1 MNGTGAQGCRCTGV
15 QVHGGAGELVKRA
28 PAWHLRCA
36 PQHHTNN
43 YGGLSGWLQCR
54 LGGVPMSAVAP
65 ETTQAVLC
73 YAKMRY
79 SEMPRDVSCD
89 SLAALRINESVM
101 DSDEE
106 DERSSGCGG
115 GRGMAMPMCARGTSP
130 PSSVYRKVV
139 QETNYDSHDSMKA
152 LTKAAYS
159 YGTLPRIHSHKSASL
174 PARGKDSDNPPVL
187 DLLRVVPEDLATQ
200 ITRMDVPVFK
210 SITPEELTS
219 CGWTKKDKLKS
230 APNVVEFTRR
240 FNHVSFWVVREVLNA
255 GGIKHRAE
263 MMGHFIKVAK
273 KLNELHNFHS
283 QFAIV
288 SALQSAPIYRLNKTW
303 AALSR
308 KDRQHFDRMSEL
320 FSDKNNWEQLRSHVN
335 SLKLPMI
342 PYLGLF
348 LTDLVY
354 IDMAHP
360 HFGGLESEQ
369 RQLKMNN
376 ILRVLADYQQSDY
389 SALPHLQHVQ
399 AYLASVRYIEELQK
413 FVEDDHYKLS
423 LQLEPN
429 TPSSSH
435 SASKDSVADAAGGVS
450 SLNVSP
456 SARMGAGRPPAPPPT
471 YSCPTHGQQTKFVPT
486 HRKARSLGT
495 NIFKGCSGTSEGPRC
510 DSVNSLGS
518 HEPGC
523 PSAQGSHGSRHLL
536 DDSELD
542 PPPPPHHECT
552 SPPHTL
558 TRTWSGLSSD
568 SDTEVVFEVS
578 GEECGVQGPLR
589 RKTVI
594 KDGRRPAV
602 AAWHRY
608 WVQLWGGALVYY
620 HPKSLTSR
628 GQERADFKTS
638 PCKLQ
643 PLVSAGG
650 KLVLVGPHDAQSQ
663 PDVFQLSDPAK
674 ATIYKFRAPSVS
686 AAKSWISNLQQ
697 ALSENIQRPPET
709 LENLM
714 TFE

>member
-1 MNGTGAQGCRCTGV
+1 VGSGV
-15 QVHGGAGELVKRA
+15 MSWEGEEEFLEL
-28 PAWHLRCA
+28 P
-36 PQHHTNN
+36 
-43 YGGLSGWLQCR
+43 LSH
-54 LGGVPMSAVAP
+54 S
-65 ETTQAVLC
+65 
-73 YAKMRY
+73 KMRY
-79 SEMPRDVSCD
+79 SEMPRDISCD

-101 DSDEE
+101 DSDDDEE
-106 DERSSGCGG
+106 RNSGCGG

-139 QETNYDSHDSMKA
+139 QESQYDSPDGMKA

-174 PARGKDSDNPPVL
+174 PARGKDTDSPPVL
-187 DLLRVVPEDLATQ
+187 DLLRVLPEDLATQ
-200 ITRMDVPVFK
+200 ITRMDFPIFK

-230 APNVVEFTRR
+230 APNIVEFTRR
-240 FNHVSFWVVREVLNA
+240 FNHISFWVVREILNA
-255 GGIKHRAE
+255 GGVKQRTE

-273 KLNELHNFHS
+273 KLNELNNFHS

-303 AALSR
+303 TALSR
-308 KDRQHFDRMSEL
+308 KDRQNYERMSEL

-399 AYLASVRYIEELQK
+399 TYLASVRYIEELQK

-435 SASKDSVADAAGGVS
+435 NASKDSVSDIAGGIN
-450 SLNVSP
+450 SLNLSP
-456 SARMGAGRPPAPPPT
+456 ARMGGGRPPAPPPT
-471 YSCPTHGQQTKFVPT
+471 HSCPTHGPQTKFVPG

-495 NIFKGCSGTSEGPRC
+495 NIFKGCSGTSEATRC
-510 DSVNSLGS
+510 DSVNSLGG

-523 PSAQGSHGSRHLL
+523 PSAQGLRGSRHLL
-536 DDSELD
+536 DDSEMD
-542 PPPPPHHECT
+542 PPPQHSECT
-552 SPPHTL
+552 SPQSHTL

-578 GEECGVQGPLR
+578 GEDCGVQGPLK

-602 AAWHRY
+602 SAWHRY

-643 PLVSAGG
+643 PLIGQEG
-650 KLVLVGPHDAQSQ
+650 KLVFVGPQDAQSQ

-686 AAKSWISNLQQ
+686 AAKSWIFNLQQ
-697 ALSENIQRPPET
+697 ALTENIQRPPE
-709 LENLM
+709 NLI

>member
-495 NIFKGCSGTSEGPRC
+495 KSTLPVTTRSTLPVTTRSTLPVTTRSTLPVTTRSTLPVTTRSTLPVTTRSTLPVTTRSTLPVTTRSTLPVTTRSTLPVTTRSTLPVTTRSTLPVTTRSTLPVTTWQSIF
-510 DSVNSLGS
+510 
-518 HEPGC
+518 
-523 PSAQGSHGSRHLL
+523 SRFSTLL
-536 DDSELD
+536 YIYQIIAFLKVALAPVKDRVV
-542 PPPPPHHECT
+542 
-552 SPPHTL
+552 TL
-558 TRTWSGLSSD
+558 
-568 SDTEVVFEVS
+568 
-578 GEECGVQGPLR
+578 
-589 RKTVI
+589 
-594 KDGRRPAV
+594 
-602 AAWHRY
+602 
-608 WVQLWGGALVYY
+608 
-620 HPKSLTSR
+620 
-628 GQERADFKTS
+628 
-638 PCKLQ
+638 
-643 PLVSAGG
+643 
-650 KLVLVGPHDAQSQ
+650 
-663 PDVFQLSDPAK
+663 
-674 ATIYKFRAPSVS
+674 
-686 AAKSWISNLQQ
+686 
-697 ALSENIQRPPET
+697 
-709 LENLM
+709 
-714 TFE
+714 

>member
-1 MNGTGAQGCRCTGV
+1 
-15 QVHGGAGELVKRA
+15 
-28 PAWHLRCA
+28 
-36 PQHHTNN
+36 
-43 YGGLSGWLQCR
+43 
-54 LGGVPMSAVAP
+54 MSAAGP
-65 ETTQAVLC
+65 RASEPPSS
-73 YAKMRY
+73 YKKMRY
-79 SEMPRDVSCD
+79 SEMPRDISCD

-101 DSDEE
+101 DSDDE

-139 QETNYDSHDSMKA
+139 QQEYDTHDGMKA

-174 PARGKDSDNPPVL
+174 PARGKDADMPPVL
-187 DLLRVVPEDLATQ
+187 DLLRVAPEDLATQ
-200 ITRMDVPVFK
+200 ITRMDFPVFK

-219 CGWTKKDKLKS
+219 CGWTKKDKLKL
-230 APNVVEFTRR
+230 APNIVEFTRR
-240 FNHVSFWVVREVLNA
+240 FNHISFWVVREILNA
-255 GGIKHRAE
+255 GGVKHRAE

-273 KLNELHNFHS
+273 KLNELNNFHS

-308 KDRQHFDRMSEL
+308 KDRQQYERMVEL

-399 AYLASVRYIEELQK
+399 SYLASVRYIEELQK

-450 SLNVSP
+450 SLNLSP
-456 SARMGAGRPPAPPPT
+456 VRPGVGRPPAPPPT
-471 YSCPTHGQQTKFVPT
+471 HGCPTHGPQSKFVPG

-495 NIFKGCSGTSEGPRC
+495 K
-510 DSVNSLGS
+510 
-518 HEPGC
+518 
-523 PSAQGSHGSRHLL
+523 
-536 DDSELD
+536 
-542 PPPPPHHECT
+542 
-552 SPPHTL
+552 
-558 TRTWSGLSSD
+558 SGLSSD

-643 PLVSAGG
+643 PLVGQAG
-650 KLVLVGPHDAQSQ
+650 KLVLVGPQDAQSQ

-697 ALSENIQRPPET
+697 ALTENTQRPPE
-709 LENLM
+709 NLI

>member
-1 MNGTGAQGCRCTGV
+1 MVIDGV
-15 QVHGGAGELVKRA
+15 FSRVGGNV
-28 PAWHLRCA
+28 
-36 PQHHTNN
+36 
-43 YGGLSGWLQCR
+43 
-54 LGGVPMSAVAP
+54 MSSAAVGP
-65 ETTQAVLC
+65 ETTIPSLS
-73 YAKMRY
+73 YTKMRY
-79 SEMPRDVSCD
+79 LEMPRDVSCD

-101 DSDEE
+101 DSDDEE
-106 DERSSGCGG
+106 ERSSGCGG

-139 QETNYDSHDSMKA
+139 QETNYDSPDSMKA

-174 PARGKDSDNPPVL
+174 PARGKDTDNPPVL

-200 ITRMDVPVFK
+200 ITRMDFPVFK

-240 FNHVSFWVVREVLNA
+240 FNHVSFWVVREILNA
-255 GGIKHRAE
+255 GGVKHRAE
-263 MMGHFIKVAK
+263 MMGHFVKVAK

-283 QFAIV
+283 QFAII

-308 KDRQHFDRMSEL
+308 KDRQHFDRMTEL
-320 FSDKNNWEQLRSHVN
+320 FSDKNNWEQLRSLVN

-435 SASKDSVADAAGGVS
+435 SASKDSVADAAGGIS

-456 SARMGAGRPPAPPPT
+456 SARMGVGRPPAPPPT
-471 YSCPTHGQQTKFVPT
+471 HSCPTHGQQGKFVPT

-495 NIFKGCSGTSEGPRC
+495 KFRSMSLPRNLHRSEPQTQGGDRFGIFKGCSGTSEGMRC

-523 PSAQGSHGSRHLL
+523 PSAQGSQGSRHLL

-542 PPPPPHHECT
+542 PPPPPHHDCT
-552 SPPHTL
+552 SPPSHTL

-643 PLVSAGG
+643 PLVGPGG

>member
-1 MNGTGAQGCRCTGV
+1 
-15 QVHGGAGELVKRA
+15 
-28 PAWHLRCA
+28 
-36 PQHHTNN
+36 
-43 YGGLSGWLQCR
+43 
-54 LGGVPMSAVAP
+54 
-65 ETTQAVLC
+65 
-73 YAKMRY
+73 
-79 SEMPRDVSCD
+79 MPRDISCD
-89 SLAALRINESVM
+89 SLAALRINESGM
-101 DSDEE
+101 DSDDDE
-106 DERSSGCGG
+106 ERSSGCGG
-115 GRGMAMPMCARGTSP
+115 GRNMAMPMCARGTSP

-139 QETNYDSHDSMKA
+139 QESYYDTSDSMKA
-152 LTKAAYS
+152 LTKTAYS
-159 YGTLPRIHSHKSASL
+159 YGAGLGSNHDTRRTGNLAVNAENSLHAHTPLRTLPRIHSHKSASL
-174 PARGKDSDNPPVL
+174 PARGKDTDSPPVL
-187 DLLRVVPEDLATQ
+187 DVLRVLPEDLATQ
-200 ITRMDVPVFK
+200 ITRMDFPVFK

-240 FNHVSFWVVREVLNA
+240 FNHVSFWVVREILNA
-255 GGIKHRAE
+255 GGVKHRAE
-263 MMGHFIKVAK
+263 MMTHFIKVAK

-288 SALQSAPIYRLNKTW
+288 SALQSAPVYRLAKTW

-308 KDRQHFDRMSEL
+308 KDRQHFERMTEL
-320 FSDKNNWEQLRSHVN
+320 FSDKNNWEQLRSHVS

-348 LTDLVY
+348 LTDLVF

-376 ILRVLADYQQSDY
+376 ILRVLADYQRSDY
-389 SALPHLQHVQ
+389 SALPHLHHVQ

-429 TPSSSH
+429 TPSSSN
-435 SASKDSVADAAGGVS
+435 SASKDSVSDAAGGMS

-456 SARMGAGRPPAPPPT
+456 SSRLGVGRPPAPPPT
-471 YSCPTHGQQTKFVPT
+471 YSCPAHGSQTKFVPT

-495 NIFKGCSGTSEGPRC
+495 NIFKGCSGNSEEMRC

-523 PSAQGSHGSRHLL
+523 PSAQGLHGSRHLL

-542 PPPPPHHECT
+542 PPPPPQHECT
-552 SPPHTL
+552 SPPSL
-558 TRTWSGLSSD
+558 TRSWSGLSSD
-568 SDTEVVFEVS
+568 SDTEVVFQGK
-578 GEECGVQGPLR
+578 GEECTVQGPLR

-602 AAWHRY
+602 SAWHRY
-608 WVQLWGGALVYY
+608 WVQLWGAVLVYY

-638 PCKLQ
+638 ACKLQ
-643 PLVSAGG
+643 PLAASDG
-650 KLVLVGPHDAQSQ
+650 KLVLVGPHDAQHQ

-697 ALSENIQRPPET
+697 ALSENTSLPPDS

>member
-1 MNGTGAQGCRCTGV
+1 
-15 QVHGGAGELVKRA
+15 
-28 PAWHLRCA
+28 
-36 PQHHTNN
+36 
-43 YGGLSGWLQCR
+43 
-54 LGGVPMSAVAP
+54 
-65 ETTQAVLC
+65 
-73 YAKMRY
+73 
-79 SEMPRDVSCD
+79 
-89 SLAALRINESVM
+89 
-101 DSDEE
+101 
-106 DERSSGCGG
+106 
-115 GRGMAMPMCARGTSP
+115 
-130 PSSVYRKVV
+130 
-139 QETNYDSHDSMKA
+139 
-152 LTKAAYS
+152 
-159 YGTLPRIHSHKSASL
+159 
-174 PARGKDSDNPPVL
+174 
-187 DLLRVVPEDLATQ
+187 
-200 ITRMDVPVFK
+200 
-210 SITPEELTS
+210 
-219 CGWTKKDKLKS
+219 
-230 APNVVEFTRR
+230 
-240 FNHVSFWVVREVLNA
+240 
-255 GGIKHRAE
+255 
-263 MMGHFIKVAK
+263 
-273 KLNELHNFHS
+273 
-283 QFAIV
+283 
-288 SALQSAPIYRLNKTW
+288 
-303 AALSR
+303 
-308 KDRQHFDRMSEL
+308 
-320 FSDKNNWEQLRSHVN
+320 
-335 SLKLPMI
+335 
-342 PYLGLF
+342 GLF

-376 ILRVLADYQQSDY
+376 ILRILADYQQSDY

-435 SASKDSVADAAGGVS
+435 STSKDSVADAAGGIS

-456 SARMGAGRPPAPPPT
+456 SARLGVGRPPAPPPT
-471 YSCPTHGQQTKFVPT
+471 YSCPTHGQQAKFVPT

-495 NIFKGCSGTSEGPRC
+495 NIFKGCSGTNEGMRC

-523 PSAQGSHGSRHLL
+523 PSAQGSQGSRHLL

-542 PPPPPHHECT
+542 PPQPGHHECT

-643 PLVSAGG
+643 PLIGPGG

-686 AAKSWISNLQQ
+686 AAKSWITNLQQ
-697 ALSENIQRPPET
+697 ALSENIQRPPEM

>member
-1 MNGTGAQGCRCTGV
+1 MFTSLKAY
-15 QVHGGAGELVKRA
+15 GEK
-28 PAWHLRCA
+28 
-36 PQHHTNN
+36 
-43 YGGLSGWLQCR
+43 
-54 LGGVPMSAVAP
+54 
-65 ETTQAVLC
+65 
-73 YAKMRY
+73 
-79 SEMPRDVSCD
+79 
-89 SLAALRINESVM
+89 SVM
-101 DSDEE
+101 DSDDEE
-106 DERSSGCGG
+106 EHSSGCGG

-130 PSSVYRKVV
+130 PSSVYRKVI
-139 QETNYDSHDSMKA
+139 QESNYDTSDGMKA

-174 PARGKDSDNPPVL
+174 PARGKDAENPPVL
-187 DLLRVVPEDLATQ
+187 DLLRVAPEDLATQ
-200 ITRMDVPVFK
+200 ITRMDFPVFK

-219 CGWTKKDKLKS
+219 CGWTKKDKIKS

-240 FNHVSFWVVREVLNA
+240 FNHVSFWVVREILNA
-255 GGIKHRAE
+255 GGAKQRAE

-288 SALQSAPIYRLNKTW
+288 SALQSAPIFRLNKTW
-303 AALSR
+303 GALSR
-308 KDRQHFDRMSEL
+308 KDRQHFERMTEL

-389 SALPHLQHVQ
+389 TALPHLQHVQ

-435 SASKDSVADAAGGVS
+435 SASKDSVADAAGGIS

-456 SARMGAGRPPAPPPT
+456 SARLGVGRPPAPPPT
-471 YSCPTHGQQTKFVPT
+471 HSCPTHGQQGKFVPT

-495 NIFKGCSGTSEGPRC
+495 KFRSMSLPRNLHRSEPQTQGGDRFGIFKGCSGTSEGMRC

-523 PSAQGSHGSRHLL
+523 PSAQGSQGSRHLL

-542 PPPPPHHECT
+542 PPPPHHDCT

-620 HPKSLTSR
+620 HPKNLTSR

-643 PLVSAGG
+643 PLVGPVG

-697 ALSENIQRPPET
+697 ALSENQRPPET

>member
-1 MNGTGAQGCRCTGV
+1 
-15 QVHGGAGELVKRA
+15 
-28 PAWHLRCA
+28 
-36 PQHHTNN
+36 
-43 YGGLSGWLQCR
+43 
-54 LGGVPMSAVAP
+54 MSAVGQRAS
-65 ETTQAVLC
+65 EVSLSYT
-73 YAKMRY
+73 KMRY
-79 SEMPRDVSCD
+79 SEMPRDISCD

-101 DSDEE
+101 DSDDEE
-106 DERSSGCGG
+106 EHSSGCGG

-130 PSSVYRKVV
+130 PSSVYRKVI
-139 QETNYDSHDSMKA
+139 QESNYDTSDGMKA

-174 PARGKDSDNPPVL
+174 PARGKDAENPPVL
-187 DLLRVVPEDLATQ
+187 DLLRVAPEDLATQ
-200 ITRMDVPVFK
+200 ITRMDFPVFK

-219 CGWTKKDKLKS
+219 CGWTKKDKIKS

-240 FNHVSFWVVREVLNA
+240 FNHVSFWVVREILNA
-255 GGIKHRAE
+255 GGAKQRAE

-288 SALQSAPIYRLNKTW
+288 SALQSAPIFRLNKTW
-303 AALSR
+303 GALSR
-308 KDRQHFDRMSEL
+308 KDRQHFERMTEL

-389 SALPHLQHVQ
+389 TALPHLQHVQ

-435 SASKDSVADAAGGVS
+435 SASKDSVADAAGGIS

-456 SARMGAGRPPAPPPT
+456 SARLGVGRPPAPPPT
-471 YSCPTHGQQTKFVPT
+471 HSCPTHGQQGKFVPT

-495 NIFKGCSGTSEGPRC
+495 KFRSMSLPRNLHRSEPQTQGGDRFGIFKGCSGTSEGMRC

-523 PSAQGSHGSRHLL
+523 PSAQGSQGSRHLL

-542 PPPPPHHECT
+542 PPPPHHDCT

-620 HPKSLTSR
+620 HPKNLTSR

-643 PLVSAGG
+643 PLVGPVG

-697 ALSENIQRPPET
+697 ALSENQRPPET

>member
-1 MNGTGAQGCRCTGV
+1 MYGTSAAFMVPNSLTNLSATPSNARRRVSETNARF
-15 QVHGGAGELVKRA
+15 GG
-28 PAWHLRCA
+28 HL
-36 PQHHTNN
+36 
-43 YGGLSGWLQCR
+43 
-54 LGGVPMSAVAP
+54 MSAVGQRAS
-65 ETTQAVLC
+65 EVSLSYT
-73 YAKMRY
+73 KMRY
-79 SEMPRDVSCD
+79 SEMPRDISCD

-101 DSDEE
+101 DSDDEE
-106 DERSSGCGG
+106 EHSSGCGG

-130 PSSVYRKVV
+130 PSSVYRKVI
-139 QETNYDSHDSMKA
+139 QESNYDTSDGMKA

-174 PARGKDSDNPPVL
+174 PARGKDAENPPVL
-187 DLLRVVPEDLATQ
+187 DLLRVAPEDLATQ
-200 ITRMDVPVFK
+200 ITRMDFPVFK

-219 CGWTKKDKLKS
+219 CGWTKKDKIKS

-240 FNHVSFWVVREVLNA
+240 FNHVSFWVVREILNA
-255 GGIKHRAE
+255 GGAKQRAE

-288 SALQSAPIYRLNKTW
+288 SALQSAPIFRLNKTW
-303 AALSR
+303 GALSR
-308 KDRQHFDRMSEL
+308 KDRQHFERMTEL

-389 SALPHLQHVQ
+389 TALPHLQHVQ

-435 SASKDSVADAAGGVS
+435 SASKDSVADAAGGIS

-456 SARMGAGRPPAPPPT
+456 SARLGVGRPPAPPPT
-471 YSCPTHGQQTKFVPT
+471 HSCPTHGQQGKFVPT

-495 NIFKGCSGTSEGPRC
+495 NIFKGCSGTSEGMRC

-523 PSAQGSHGSRHLL
+523 PSAQGSQGSRHLL

-542 PPPPPHHECT
+542 PPPPHHDCT

-620 HPKSLTSR
+620 HPKNLTSR

-643 PLVSAGG
+643 PLVGPVG

-697 ALSENIQRPPET
+697 ALSENQRPPET

>member
-1 MNGTGAQGCRCTGV
+1 MASTRCHALAQYTLGGWDRAGGCV
-15 QVHGGAGELVKRA
+15 ASSAGPRA
-28 PAWHLRCA
+28 PEPAFA
-36 PQHHTNN
+36 
-43 YGGLSGWLQCR
+43 YK
-54 LGGVPMSAVAP
+54 
-65 ETTQAVLC
+65 
-73 YAKMRY
+73 KMRY
-79 SEMPRDVSCD
+79 SEMPRDISCD

-101 DSDEE
+101 DSDDE

-139 QETNYDSHDSMKA
+139 QQEYDTHDGMKA

-174 PARGKDSDNPPVL
+174 PARGKDADMPPVL
-187 DLLRVVPEDLATQ
+187 DLLRVAPEDLATQ
-200 ITRMDVPVFK
+200 ITRMDFPVFK

-219 CGWTKKDKLKS
+219 CGWTKKDKLKL
-230 APNVVEFTRR
+230 APNIVEFTRR
-240 FNHVSFWVVREVLNA
+240 FNHISFWVVREILNA
-255 GGIKHRAE
+255 GGVKHRAE

-273 KLNELHNFHS
+273 KLNELNNFHS

-308 KDRQHFDRMSEL
+308 KDRQQYERMVEL

-399 AYLASVRYIEELQK
+399 SYLASVRYIEELQK

-450 SLNVSP
+450 SLNLSP
-456 SARMGAGRPPAPPPT
+456 VRPGVGRPPAPPPT
-471 YSCPTHGQQTKFVPT
+471 HGCPTHGPQSKFVPG

-495 NIFKGCSGTSEGPRC
+495 KFRSMSLPRNLHRSEPQ
-510 DSVNSLGS
+510 N
-518 HEPGC
+518 
-523 PSAQGSHGSRHLL
+523 HGVDRFG
-536 DDSELD
+536 
-542 PPPPPHHECT
+542 
-552 SPPHTL
+552 
-558 TRTWSGLSSD
+558 SGLSSD

-643 PLVSAGG
+643 PLVGQAG
-650 KLVLVGPHDAQSQ
+650 KLVLVGPQDAQSQ
-663 PDVFQLSDPAK
+663 PDVFQVRVYSLLSDPAK

-697 ALSENIQRPPET
+697 ALTENTQRPPE
-709 LENLM
+709 NLI

>member
-1 MNGTGAQGCRCTGV
+1 
-15 QVHGGAGELVKRA
+15 
-28 PAWHLRCA
+28 
-36 PQHHTNN
+36 
-43 YGGLSGWLQCR
+43 
-54 LGGVPMSAVAP
+54 MSSAAVGP
-65 ETTQAVLC
+65 ETTIPSLS
-73 YAKMRY
+73 YTKMRY
-79 SEMPRDVSCD
+79 LEMPRDVSCD

-101 DSDEE
+101 DSDDEE
-106 DERSSGCGG
+106 ERSSGCGG

-139 QETNYDSHDSMKA
+139 QETNYDSPDSMKA

-174 PARGKDSDNPPVL
+174 PARGKDTDNPPVL

-200 ITRMDVPVFK
+200 ITRMDFPVFK

-240 FNHVSFWVVREVLNA
+240 FNHVSFWVVREILNA
-255 GGIKHRAE
+255 GGVKHRAE
-263 MMGHFIKVAK
+263 MMGHFVKVAK

-283 QFAIV
+283 QFAII

-308 KDRQHFDRMSEL
+308 KDRQHFDRMTEL
-320 FSDKNNWEQLRSHVN
+320 FSDKNNWEQLRSLVN

-435 SASKDSVADAAGGVS
+435 SASKDSVADAAGGIS

-456 SARMGAGRPPAPPPT
+456 SARMGVGRPPAPPPT
-471 YSCPTHGQQTKFVPT
+471 HSCPTHGQQGKFVPT

-495 NIFKGCSGTSEGPRC
+495 NIFKGCSGTSEGMRC

-523 PSAQGSHGSRHLL
+523 PSAQGSQGSRHLL

-542 PPPPPHHECT
+542 PPPPPHHDCT
-552 SPPHTL
+552 SPPSHTL

-620 HPKSLTSR
+620 HKRASLPEVRNVRTSKLHLVNCSLLLGR
-628 GQERADFKTS
+628 GGS
-638 PCKLQ
+638 
-643 PLVSAGG
+643 
-650 KLVLVGPHDAQSQ
+650 
-663 PDVFQLSDPAK
+663 
-674 ATIYKFRAPSVS
+674 
-686 AAKSWISNLQQ
+686 
-697 ALSENIQRPPET
+697 
-709 LENLM
+709 
-714 TFE
+714 

>member
-1 MNGTGAQGCRCTGV
+1 MLGECYNTDGQRTPRRV
-15 QVHGGAGELVKRA
+15 GGLAMSWAGEDATSEPPL
-28 PAWHLRCA
+28 PY
-36 PQHHTNN
+36 T
-43 YGGLSGWLQCR
+43 
-54 LGGVPMSAVAP
+54 
-65 ETTQAVLC
+65 
-73 YAKMRY
+73 KMRY
-79 SEMPRDVSCD
+79 SEMPRDISCD

-106 DERSSGCGG
+106 EERSSGCGG

-139 QETNYDSHDSMKA
+139 QETDYDTQDGMKA

-174 PARGKDSDNPPVL
+174 PARGKDADTPPVL

-200 ITRMDVPVFK
+200 ITRMDFPVFK
-210 SITPEELTS
+210 AITPEELTS

-230 APNVVEFTRR
+230 APNIVEFTRR
-240 FNHVSFWVVREVLNA
+240 FNHISFWVVREILNA
-255 GGIKHRAE
+255 GGAKQRAE
-263 MMGHFIKVAK
+263 MMGHFVKVAK
-273 KLNELHNFHS
+273 KLNELNNFHS

-308 KDRQHFDRMSEL
+308 KDRQHYERMSEL

-399 AYLASVRYIEELQK
+399 TYLASVRYIEELQK

-435 SASKDSVADAAGGVS
+435 SASKDSVSDVAGGIN
-450 SLNVSP
+450 SLNLSPARVS
-456 SARMGAGRPPAPPPT
+456 GGRPPAPPPT
-471 YSCPTHGQQTKFVPT
+471 YSCPAHGPQAKFVPG

-495 NIFKGCSGTSEGPRC
+495 KFRSMSLPRNLHRSEPQSQGADRFGIFKGCSGTNEGMRC
-510 DSVNSLGS
+510 DSVNSLGG

-523 PSAQGSHGSRHLL
+523 PSAQGSQGSRHLL

-542 PPPPPHHECT
+542 PPPQHSDCT
-552 SPPHTL
+552 SPQSHTL

-578 GEECGVQGPLR
+578 GEECGVQGPLK

-602 AAWHRY
+602 SAWHRY

-643 PLVSAGG
+643 PLIGQGS
-650 KLVLVGPHDAQSQ
+650 KLVLVGPQDTQSQ
-663 PDVFQLSDPAK
+663 PDVFQVRVYTLLSDPGK

-686 AAKSWISNLQQ
+686 AAKSWIYNLQQ
-697 ALSENIQRPPET
+697 ALTENIQRPPE
-709 LENLM
+709 NLI

>member
-1 MNGTGAQGCRCTGV
+1 MSW
-15 QVHGGAGELVKRA
+15 AGEEASSEPPL
-28 PAWHLRCA
+28 PY
-36 PQHHTNN
+36 T
-43 YGGLSGWLQCR
+43 
-54 LGGVPMSAVAP
+54 
-65 ETTQAVLC
+65 
-73 YAKMRY
+73 KMRY
-79 SEMPRDVSCD
+79 SEMPRDISCD

-101 DSDEE
+101 DSDDEE
-106 DERSSGCGG
+106 ERSSGCGG

-139 QETNYDSHDSMKA
+139 QETDYDTHDGMKA

-174 PARGKDSDNPPVL
+174 PARGKDADTPPVL

-200 ITRMDVPVFK
+200 ITRMDFPVFK
-210 SITPEELTS
+210 AITPEELTS

-230 APNVVEFTRR
+230 APNIVEFTRR
-240 FNHVSFWVVREVLNA
+240 FNHISFWVVREILNA
-255 GGIKHRAE
+255 GGAKQRAE

-273 KLNELHNFHS
+273 KLNELNNFHS

-308 KDRQHFDRMSEL
+308 KDRQHYERMSEL

-399 AYLASVRYIEELQK
+399 TYLASVRYIEELQK

-429 TPSSSH
+429 TPSSSQ
-435 SASKDSVADAAGGVS
+435 SASKDSVSDAAGGIN
-450 SLNVSP
+450 SLNLSPARVS
-456 SARMGAGRPPAPPPT
+456 GGRPPAPPPT
-471 YSCPTHGQQTKFVPT
+471 YSCPAHGPQAKFVPG

-495 NIFKGCSGTSEGPRC
+495 NIFKGCSGTNEGMRC
-510 DSVNSLGS
+510 DSVNSLGG

-523 PSAQGSHGSRHLL
+523 PSAQGSQGSRHLL

-542 PPPPPHHECT
+542 PPPQHSDCT
-552 SPPHTL
+552 SPQSHTL

-578 GEECGVQGPLR
+578 GEECGVQGPLK

-602 AAWHRY
+602 SAWHRY

-643 PLVSAGG
+643 PLIGQGS
-650 KLVLVGPHDAQSQ
+650 KLVLVGPQDAQSQ
-663 PDVFQLSDPAK
+663 PDVFQLSDPGK

-686 AAKSWISNLQQ
+686 AAKSWIYNLQQ
-697 ALSENIQRPPET
+697 ALTENIQRLP
-709 LENLM
+709 ENLI

>member
-1 MNGTGAQGCRCTGV
+1 MF
-15 QVHGGAGELVKRA
+15 EYPSIPA
-28 PAWHLRCA
+28 PL
-36 PQHHTNN
+36 TS
-43 YGGLSGWLQCR
+43 L
-54 LGGVPMSAVAP
+54 SAVALRSSWILVAWGNKEDGGDEHVSLVKSLKLSQHSIDGEP
-65 ETTQAVLC
+65 MSVVGPRAAKASFSCT
-73 YAKMRY
+73 KMRY
-79 SEMPRDVSCD
+79 SEMPRDISCD
-89 SLAALRINESVM
+89 SLAALRINESGM
-101 DSDEE
+101 DSDDDE
-106 DERSSGCGG
+106 ERSSGCGG
-115 GRGMAMPMCARGTSP
+115 GRSMAMPMCARGTSP

-139 QETNYDSHDSMKA
+139 QESYYDTSDSMKA
-152 LTKAAYS
+152 LTKTAYS

-174 PARGKDSDNPPVL
+174 PARGKDTESPPVL
-187 DLLRVVPEDLATQ
+187 DVLRVLPEDLATQ
-200 ITRMDVPVFK
+200 ITRMDFPVFK

-240 FNHVSFWVVREVLNA
+240 FNHVSFWVVREILNA
-255 GGIKHRAE
+255 GGVKHRAE
-263 MMGHFIKVAK
+263 MMTHFIKVAK

-288 SALQSAPIYRLNKTW
+288 SALQSAPIYRLTKTW

-308 KDRQHFDRMSEL
+308 KDRQHFERMTEL
-320 FSDKNNWEQLRSHVN
+320 FSDKNNWEQLRSHVS

-376 ILRVLADYQQSDY
+376 ILRMLADYQRSDY

-429 TPSSSH
+429 TPSSSN
-435 SASKDSVADAAGGVS
+435 SASKDSVSDAAGGIS

-456 SARMGAGRPPAPPPT
+456 SSRLGVGRPPAPPPT
-471 YSCPTHGQQTKFVPT
+471 HSCPAHGSQTKFVPT

-495 NIFKGCSGTSEGPRC
+495 NIFKGCSGSGEGMRC

-523 PSAQGSHGSRHLL
+523 PSAQGSQGSRHLL

-542 PPPPPHHECT
+542 PPPPPQHDCT
-552 SPPHTL
+552 SPPSHTL

-568 SDTEVVFEVS
+568 SETEVVFEVS
-578 GEECGVQGPLR
+578 GEDCGVQGPLR

-602 AAWHRY
+602 SAWHRY

-643 PLVSAGG
+643 PLAGSEG

-697 ALSENIQRPPET
+697 ALSENTQIPPDS

>member
-1 MNGTGAQGCRCTGV
+1 
-15 QVHGGAGELVKRA
+15 
-28 PAWHLRCA
+28 
-36 PQHHTNN
+36 
-43 YGGLSGWLQCR
+43 
-54 LGGVPMSAVAP
+54 
-65 ETTQAVLC
+65 
-73 YAKMRY
+73 
-79 SEMPRDVSCD
+79 
-89 SLAALRINESVM
+89 M
-101 DSDEE
+101 DSDDEE
-106 DERSSGCGG
+106 EHSSGCGG

-130 PSSVYRKVV
+130 PSSVYRKVI
-139 QETNYDSHDSMKA
+139 QESNYDTSDGMKA

-174 PARGKDSDNPPVL
+174 PARGKDAENPPVL
-187 DLLRVVPEDLATQ
+187 DLLRVAPEDLATQ
-200 ITRMDVPVFK
+200 ITRMDFPVFK

-219 CGWTKKDKLKS
+219 CGWTKKDKIKS

-240 FNHVSFWVVREVLNA
+240 FNHVSFWVVREILNA
-255 GGIKHRAE
+255 GGAKQRAE

-288 SALQSAPIYRLNKTW
+288 SALQSAPIFRLNKTW
-303 AALSR
+303 GALSR
-308 KDRQHFDRMSEL
+308 KDRQHFERMTEL

-389 SALPHLQHVQ
+389 TALPHLQHVQ

-435 SASKDSVADAAGGVS
+435 SASKDSVADAAGGIS

-456 SARMGAGRPPAPPPT
+456 SARLGVGRPPAPPPT
-471 YSCPTHGQQTKFVPT
+471 HSCPTHGQQGKFVPT

-495 NIFKGCSGTSEGPRC
+495 KFRSMSLPRNLHRSEPQTQGGDRFGIFKGCSGTSEGMRC

-523 PSAQGSHGSRHLL
+523 PSAQGSQGSRHLL

-542 PPPPPHHECT
+542 PPPPHHDCT

-620 HPKSLTSR
+620 HPKNLTSR

-643 PLVSAGG
+643 PLVGPVG

-697 ALSENIQRPPET
+697 ALSENQRPPET

>member
-1 MNGTGAQGCRCTGV
+1 
-15 QVHGGAGELVKRA
+15 
-28 PAWHLRCA
+28 
-36 PQHHTNN
+36 
-43 YGGLSGWLQCR
+43 
-54 LGGVPMSAVAP
+54 MSAAGP
-65 ETTQAVLC
+65 RASEPPSS
-73 YAKMRY
+73 YKKMRY
-79 SEMPRDVSCD
+79 SEMPRDISCD

-101 DSDEE
+101 DSDDE

-139 QETNYDSHDSMKA
+139 QQEYDTHDGMKA

-174 PARGKDSDNPPVL
+174 PARGKDADMPPVL
-187 DLLRVVPEDLATQ
+187 DLLRVAPEDLATQ
-200 ITRMDVPVFK
+200 ITRMDFPVFK

-219 CGWTKKDKLKS
+219 CGWTKKDKLKL
-230 APNVVEFTRR
+230 APNIVEFTRR
-240 FNHVSFWVVREVLNA
+240 FNHISFWVVREILNA
-255 GGIKHRAE
+255 GGVKHRAE

-273 KLNELHNFHS
+273 KLNELNNFHS

-308 KDRQHFDRMSEL
+308 KDRQQYERMVEL

-399 AYLASVRYIEELQK
+399 SYLASVRYIEELQK

-450 SLNVSP
+450 SLNLSP
-456 SARMGAGRPPAPPPT
+456 VRPGVGRPPAPPPT
-471 YSCPTHGQQTKFVPT
+471 HGCPTHGPQSKFVPG

-495 NIFKGCSGTSEGPRC
+495 KFRSMSLPRNLHRSEPQNHGVDRFGIFKGCSGAGEGMRC
-510 DSVNSLGS
+510 DSVNSLGG

-523 PSAQGSHGSRHLL
+523 PSAQGSQGSRHLL

-542 PPPPPHHECT
+542 PPPHDCT
-552 SPPHTL
+552 SPPSL

-643 PLVSAGG
+643 PLVGQAG
-650 KLVLVGPHDAQSQ
+650 KLVLVGPQDAQSQ

-697 ALSENIQRPPET
+697 ALTENTQRPPE
-709 LENLM
+709 NLI

>member
-1 MNGTGAQGCRCTGV
+1 MWE
-15 QVHGGAGELVKRA
+15 GEEA
-28 PAWHLRCA
+28 SPDPSPS
-36 PQHHTNN
+36 PQLPYT
-43 YGGLSGWLQCR
+43 
-54 LGGVPMSAVAP
+54 
-65 ETTQAVLC
+65 
-73 YAKMRY
+73 KMRY
-79 SEMPRDVSCD
+79 SEMPRDISCD

-101 DSDEE
+101 DSDDEE
-106 DERSSGCGG
+106 ERSSGCGG
-115 GRGMAMPMCARGTSP
+115 GRVMAMPMCARGTSP

-139 QETNYDSHDSMKA
+139 QESYYDSNDGMKA

-174 PARGKDSDNPPVL
+174 PARGKDSDTPPVL

-200 ITRMDVPVFK
+200 ITLMDFPVFK
-210 SITPEELTS
+210 SIAPEELTS
-219 CGWTKKDKLKS
+219 CGWTKKNKLKS
-230 APNVVEFTRR
+230 APNIVEFTRR
-240 FNHVSFWVVREVLNA
+240 FNHISFWVVREILNA
-255 GGIKHRAE
+255 GGVKQRAE
-263 MMGHFIKVAK
+263 MMSHFIKVAK
-273 KLNELHNFHS
+273 KLNDLNNFHS

-303 AALSR
+303 SALSR
-308 KDRQHFDRMSEL
+308 KDRQHYERMSEL
-320 FSDKNNWEQLRSHVN
+320 FSDTNNWEQLRSHVD

-369 RQLKMNN
+369 RQRQMNN

-389 SALPHLQHVQ
+389 TALPHLQHVQ
-399 AYLASVRYIEELQK
+399 TYLASVRYIEELQK

-435 SASKDSVADAAGGVS
+435 SASKDSVADVAGGIH
-450 SLNVSP
+450 SLNLSP
-456 SARMGAGRPPAPPPT
+456 ARLSGGRPPVPPPT
-471 YSCPTHGQQTKFVPT
+471 HSCPTHGPQAKFVPG

-495 NIFKGCSGTSEGPRC
+495 NIFKGCSGTSEGMRC
-510 DSVNSLGS
+510 DSVNSLGGG

-542 PPPPPHHECT
+542 PPPPPPQHSECT
-552 SPPHTL
+552 SPHSHTL

-568 SDTEVVFEVS
+568 SDTEVVFEES
-578 GEECGVQGPLR
+578 GEQCVVQGPLK

-602 AAWHRY
+602 SAWHRY

-643 PLVSAGG
+643 PLVGQAG
-650 KLVLVGPHDAQSQ
+650 KLVLVGPQDAQSQ

-674 ATIYKFRAPSVS
+674 ATIYKFKAPSVS
-686 AAKSWISNLQQ
+686 AAKSWIFNLQQ
-697 ALSENIQRPPET
+697 ALTENVQRPPE
-709 LENLM
+709 NLI

>member
-1 MNGTGAQGCRCTGV
+1 MASTRCHALAQYTLGGWDRAGGCV
-15 QVHGGAGELVKRA
+15 ASSAGPRA
-28 PAWHLRCA
+28 PEPAFA
-36 PQHHTNN
+36 
-43 YGGLSGWLQCR
+43 YK
-54 LGGVPMSAVAP
+54 
-65 ETTQAVLC
+65 
-73 YAKMRY
+73 KMRY
-79 SEMPRDVSCD
+79 SEMPRDISCD

-101 DSDEE
+101 DSDDE

-139 QETNYDSHDSMKA
+139 QQEYDTHDGMKA

-174 PARGKDSDNPPVL
+174 PARGKDADMPPVL
-187 DLLRVVPEDLATQ
+187 DLLRVAPEDLATQ
-200 ITRMDVPVFK
+200 ITRMDFPVFK

-219 CGWTKKDKLKS
+219 CGWTKKDKLKL
-230 APNVVEFTRR
+230 APNIVEFTRR
-240 FNHVSFWVVREVLNA
+240 FNHISFWVVREILNA
-255 GGIKHRAE
+255 GGVKHRAE

-273 KLNELHNFHS
+273 KLNELNNFHS

-308 KDRQHFDRMSEL
+308 KDRQQYERMVEL

-399 AYLASVRYIEELQK
+399 SYLASVRYIEELQK

-450 SLNVSP
+450 SLNLSP
-456 SARMGAGRPPAPPPT
+456 VRPGVGRPPAPPPT
-471 YSCPTHGQQTKFVPT
+471 HGCPTHGPQSKFVPG

-495 NIFKGCSGTSEGPRC
+495 K
-510 DSVNSLGS
+510 
-518 HEPGC
+518 
-523 PSAQGSHGSRHLL
+523 
-536 DDSELD
+536 
-542 PPPPPHHECT
+542 
-552 SPPHTL
+552 
-558 TRTWSGLSSD
+558 SGLSSD

-643 PLVSAGG
+643 PLVGQAG
-650 KLVLVGPHDAQSQ
+650 KLVLVGPQDAQSQ
-663 PDVFQLSDPAK
+663 PDVFQVRVYSLLSDPAK

-697 ALSENIQRPPET
+697 ALTENTQRPPE
-709 LENLM
+709 NLI

>member
-1 MNGTGAQGCRCTGV
+1 
-15 QVHGGAGELVKRA
+15 
-28 PAWHLRCA
+28 
-36 PQHHTNN
+36 
-43 YGGLSGWLQCR
+43 
-54 LGGVPMSAVAP
+54 
-65 ETTQAVLC
+65 
-73 YAKMRY
+73 
-79 SEMPRDVSCD
+79 MPRDISCD

-101 DSDEE
+101 ESD
-106 DERSSGCGG
+106 DEGEQNSGCGG
-115 GRGMAMPMCARGTSP
+115 GRGGVGLPMCARGTSP
-130 PSSVYRKVV
+130 PSSVYRKVA
-139 QETNYDSHDSMKA
+139 QDDTADGNMKA
-152 LTKAAYS
+152 ITKAAYS

-174 PARGKDSDNPPVL
+174 PARGRDADTPPVL
-187 DLLRVVPEDLATQ
+187 DLLRVLPEDLATQ
-200 ITRMDVPVFK
+200 ITLMDFPVFK
-210 SITPEELTS
+210 AISPEELTS
-219 CGWTKKDKLKS
+219 CGWTKKDKLKL

-255 GGIKHRAE
+255 GGVKHRAE
-263 MMGHFIKVAK
+263 MMSHFIKVAR

-283 QFAIV
+283 QFAVI
-288 SALQSAPIYRLNKTW
+288 SALQSAPIYRLSKTW

-308 KDRQHFDRMSEL
+308 KDRQHFERMADL
-320 FSDKNNWEQLRSHVN
+320 FSEKNNWEALRNHVS

-376 ILRVLADYQQSDY
+376 LLRILADYQRSDY
-389 SALPHLQHVQ
+389 SPLPCLQHVQ

-429 TPSSSH
+429 TPCTSH
-435 SASKDSVADAAGGVS
+435 SASKDSVNDSGSGGGHS
-450 SLNVSP
+450 SHNVSP
-456 SARMGAGRPPAPPPT
+456 AVRPPAPPAPLN
-471 YSCPTHGQQTKFVPT
+471 SCPAHGPQGSKFQPT

-495 NIFKGCSGTSEGPRC
+495 KFRSMSLPRNLHRSDPQTQGGDRFGIFKGCSGGSENLRC
-510 DSVNSLGS
+510 DSVTSLGS
-518 HEPGC
+518 HDPSC
-523 PSAQGSHGSRHLL
+523 PSAQGSRGSRHLL

-542 PPPPPHHECT
+542 PPPPPPHPHDCT
-552 SPPHTL
+552 SPPSHTL

-568 SDTEVVFEVS
+568 SDPDVMLEMNS
-578 GEECGVQGPLR
+578 EECGVQGPLK

-602 AAWHRY
+602 SAWHRY
-608 WVQLWGGALVYY
+608 WVQLWGGRLVYY

-628 GQERADFKTS
+628 GQERGDFKAS

-643 PLVSAGG
+643 QLVGVEG
-650 KLVLVGPHDAQSQ
+650 RLVLVGPHDVQSQ
-663 PDVFQLSDPAK
+663 PDVFQVRLYSLLSDPAK

-686 AAKSWISNLQQ
+686 AAKSWMANLQL
-697 ALSENIQRPPET
+697 ALSEDTQQPPDT

-714 TFE
+714 SFE

>member
-1 MNGTGAQGCRCTGV
+1 MKQRGTYFWWPRPATKGALRGPSTLHPSSILLHLHPTLPPLLPPPPSPHPSTLHTLPPSPTPSSSPPPPHLQPFLPLHPSSILASS
-15 QVHGGAGELVKRA
+15 HGPAPPPHPSLHRGHEGDSARVPPWAAGSAERA
-28 PAWHLRCA
+28 INSINLHFPRAV
-36 PQHHTNN
+36 
-43 YGGLSGWLQCR
+43 GGLL
-54 LGGVPMSAVAP
+54 VSAAGP
-65 ETTQAVLC
+65 RASEPPSS
-73 YAKMRY
+73 YKKMRY
-79 SEMPRDVSCD
+79 SEMPRDISCD

-101 DSDEE
+101 DSDDE

-139 QETNYDSHDSMKA
+139 QQEYDTHDGMKA

-174 PARGKDSDNPPVL
+174 PARGKDADMPPVL
-187 DLLRVVPEDLATQ
+187 DLLRVAPEDLATQ
-200 ITRMDVPVFK
+200 ITRMDFPVFK

-219 CGWTKKDKLKS
+219 CGWTKKDKLKL
-230 APNVVEFTRR
+230 APNIVEFTRR
-240 FNHVSFWVVREVLNA
+240 FNHISFWVVREILNA
-255 GGIKHRAE
+255 GGVKHRAE

-273 KLNELHNFHS
+273 KLNELNNFHS

-308 KDRQHFDRMSEL
+308 KDRQQYERMVEL

-399 AYLASVRYIEELQK
+399 SYLASVRYIEELQK

-450 SLNVSP
+450 SLNLSP
-456 SARMGAGRPPAPPPT
+456 VRPGVGRPPAPPPT
-471 YSCPTHGQQTKFVPT
+471 HGCPTHGPQSKFVPG

-495 NIFKGCSGTSEGPRC
+495 KFRSMSLPRNLHRSEPQ
-510 DSVNSLGS
+510 N
-518 HEPGC
+518 
-523 PSAQGSHGSRHLL
+523 HGVDRFGYGDAPLW
-536 DDSELD
+536 
-542 PPPPPHHECT
+542 
-552 SPPHTL
+552 
-558 TRTWSGLSSD
+558 TRTTTAALASRTTPRPSPLSRCFSRSSGL
-568 SDTEVVFEVS
+568 
-578 GEECGVQGPLR
+578 C
-589 RKTVI
+589 
-594 KDGRRPAV
+594 
-602 AAWHRY
+602 
-608 WVQLWGGALVYY
+608 
-620 HPKSLTSR
+620 SR
-628 GQERADFKTS
+628 ITR
-638 PCKLQ
+638 
-643 PLVSAGG
+643 
-650 KLVLVGPHDAQSQ
+650 
-663 PDVFQLSDPAK
+663 
-674 ATIYKFRAPSVS
+674 
-686 AAKSWISNLQQ
+686 
-697 ALSENIQRPPET
+697 
-709 LENLM
+709 
-714 TFE
+714 